1 MLDLLEKYEACDMPF
16 ERFLEL
22 LRPLKP
28 RYYSISSSPR
38 VNPRLASITV
48 GVVRGPAWSGRGE
61 YRGVASNDLAERQ
74 AGDDLVMFVRTP
86 ESRFQLPEDPETP
99 IIMVGPGTG
108 VAPFRGFLQAREV
121 LKREGKRSVKLISI
135 LDAETIVILYT
146 AMSLS
151 SLKKTES
158 SLSTQPFPAKK
169 ACRKRMSS
177 MSWLTMQKR

>member
-38 VNPRLASITV
+38 VNPRQASITV

-74 AGDDLVMFVRTP
+74 AGDDVVMFIRTP
-86 ESRFQLPEDPETP
+86 ESRFQLPKDPETP
-99 IIMVGPGTG
+99 IIMVGPGTESRHFA
-108 VAPFRGFLQAREV
+108 VSFKP
-121 LKREGKRSVKLISI
+121 
-135 LDAETIVILYT
+135 
-146 AMSLS
+146 AM
-151 SLKKTES
+151 
-158 SLSTQPFPAKK
+158 F
-169 ACRKRMSS
+169 
-177 MSWLTMQKR
+177 

>member
-1 MLDLLEKYEACDMPF
+1 MCPPHKRELEELTAEGVYQEQILKKRISMLDLLEKYEACDMPF

-74 AGDDLVMFVRTP
+74 AGDDVVMFIRTP
-86 ESRFQLPEDPETP
+86 ESRFQLPKDPETP
-99 IIMVGPGTG
+99 IIMVG
-108 VAPFRGFLQAREV
+108 
-121 LKREGKRSVKLISI
+121 
-135 LDAETIVILYT
+135 
-146 AMSLS
+146 
-151 SLKKTES
+151 
-158 SLSTQPFPAKK
+158 
-169 ACRKRMSS
+169 
-177 MSWLTMQKR
+177 